1 MKKINKVII
10 YTLIII
16 ISLTFSLAAQTQN
29 FSPQFFRELADQINE
44 KPEIE
49 IPDYQLLELDNGM
62 KFYLAQDKSLPIFE
76 IRGYIDGGKINED
89 QNNAGITSL
98 LTEIM
103 LLETENY
110 SEQELSLFKERNALS
125 LNLGTGSDR
134 INFRGDSLST
144 ESSELLSLLAE
155 VLRRPVFKGDHF
167 ERTVREYQQLYR
179 QQFYD
184 DSALLNMHF
193 FKNLYGEHPYG
204 YNYDYNLLLDFL
216 KQLEAEELENFY
228 QKVINPE
235 EIVIAVSGDFEVEVV
250 QEKLKNLFSDW
261 ENNEQNLSKKYVTV
275 NPEIHNKIIVVNKS
289 DATQANMRMGYNF
302 YSSKYPKRIP
312 FLMGNR
318 IFGSGSF
325 NSRLMENLRSD
336 KGYVY
341 GTNAQTRYNDYG
353 GAYFVNLSLEPEKA
367 LAGMEAVEEEML
379 KITTAEKPLQEK
391 ELFENINLYN
401 AVFPKAYQHQI
412 EVLDE
417 LIYQKE
423 FYHNSDDYLN
433 DFIKQ
438 YNGLEAEQ
446 VQQIFAEELYPDILF
461 TVIVGPKEKILPQ
474 FEEAGLEV
482 EVIDN

>member
-1 MKKINKVII
+1 MKKTNKVIL

-16 ISLTFSLAAQTQN
+16 ISLSLSLSAQTQD

-44 KPEIE
+44 EPEIE

-76 IRGYIDGGKINED
+76 IRGYIDGGKINEN

-98 LTEIM
+98 MTEIM

-134 INFRGDSLST
+134 INFRGNSLST
-144 ESSELLSLLAE
+144 ESSELLTLLAE
-155 VLRRPVFKGDHF
+155 VLRRPLFKGNHF

-184 DSALLNMHF
+184 DSALLDMYF

-216 KQLEAEELENFY
+216 KQLETEELENFY

-235 EIVIAVSGDFEVEVV
+235 EIVIALSGDFEVEVV

-261 ENNEQNLSKKYVTV
+261 KNNEQKLSKKYVNV

-302 YSSKYPKRIP
+302 YSSQYPKRIP

-379 KITTAEKPLQEK
+379 KITKAEKSLQEE

-412 EVLDE
+412 DVLDE

-423 FYHNSDDYLN
+423 FYNHSDDYLN

-461 TVIVGPKEKILPQ
+461 TVIVGPKEKIIPQ